1 MFAKKTLVKR
11 GVLRGHVAQRI
22 ATCLSGAGKVGWF
35 GTRNEVSSG
44 GGKPA
49 SE

>member
-35 GTRNEVSSG
+35 GGVLATKFPA
-44 GGKPA
+44 GKPA